1 VTVIA
6 DRASPG
12 FFEVLGVPFIL
23 GCELTSAD
31 REGAAKVAIVDE
43 NAAHDLF
50 SGSNLID
57 RHLSVTKKETF

>member
-1 VTVIA
+1 
-6 DRASPG
+6 
-12 FFEVLGVPFIL
+12 L